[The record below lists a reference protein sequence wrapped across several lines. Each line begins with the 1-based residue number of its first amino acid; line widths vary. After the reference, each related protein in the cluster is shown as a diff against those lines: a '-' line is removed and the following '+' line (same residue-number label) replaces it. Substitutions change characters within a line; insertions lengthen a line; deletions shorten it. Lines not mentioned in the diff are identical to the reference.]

1 MSGIRRE
8 HRLVLAMPCP
18 VVDLHAELGHLA
30 DGMQLVNVAL
40 AAEDDKPII
49 IDDLTTVVLVVKSGT
64 QRETAGETD
73 EEPVPASTGTA
84 APVPAG
90 TGEYRPRTELGRLA
104 LEAEK
109 AHAEGIV
116 TTGEELRQ
124 HLNISKEAA
133 VVFWRHLGKP
143 A

>member
-73 EEPVPASTGTA
+73 E

-133 VVFWRHLGKP
+133 V
-143 A
+143 